1 MRDHRKLRAFELGDE
16 LALRVYETTAK
27 FPKSEQ
33 FGLVSQLRRAAV
45 SIPSNIVEG
54 CARRTETE
62 MIRFLDIA
70 YGSTR
75 EVEYQLSLAQRL
87 GFLSSDDATIV
98 IDCAAETG
106 RVLYGLIRSLTQ
118 TRTN

>member
-1 MRDHRKLRAFELGDE
+1 MRDHRKLRAFELADE
-16 LALRVYETTAK
+16 LALRVYEATAK

-62 MIRFLDIA
+62 LIRFLDIA

-75 EVEYQLSLAQRL
+75 EVEYQLSLSQRL
-87 GFLSSDDATIV
+87 SFLSAEDAAIV
-98 IDCAAETG
+98 SDCAAETG
-106 RVLYGLIRSLTQ
+106 RVLHGLLRSLTN
-118 TRTN
+118 TNKT